1 MITGTT
7 EAGFNYS
14 IAEELLESYDFL
26 DALSKVEKS
35 VLYLPDLVEFVFK
48 DESKTFLNSMRNENG
63 LVTKEDVVNT
73 MKTIFENK
81 ELKKS

>member
-14 IAEELLESYDFL
+14 LSKELLESYDFL

-35 VLYLPDLVEFVFK
+35 VLYLPDLVELLFK
-48 DESKTFLNSMRNENG
+48 NEAKAFIDSMRNEHG
-63 LVTKEDVVNT
+63 LVSKDDVVT
-73 MKTIFENK
+73 TIKALFENE

>member
-7 EAGFNYS
+7 EAGFKYS
-14 IAEELLESYDFL
+14 LSKELLESYDFL

-35 VLYLPDLVEFVFK
+35 VLYLPDLVGLLFK
-48 DESKTFLNSMRNENG
+48 DEAKAFIDSMRNEHG
-63 LVTKEDVVNT
+63 LVSKDDVVT
-73 MKTIFENK
+73 TIKALFENE

>member
-26 DALSKVEKS
+26 EALSKVEKS

-48 DESKTFLNSMRNENG
+48 DEAKAFLNSMRNDHG
-63 LVTKEDVVNT
+63 LVTKEDVVDT

>member
-26 DALSKVEKS
+26 EALSKVEKS
-35 VLYLPDLVEFVFK
+35 VLYLPDLVELLFK
-48 DESKTFLNSMRNENG
+48 DEAKVFIDSMRNEHG
-63 LVTKEDVVNT
+63 LVSKDDVVT
-73 MKTIFENK
+73 TIKALFENE

>member
-7 EAGFNYS
+7 EAGFNYN

-26 DALSKVEKS
+26 EALSKVEKS

-48 DESKTFLNSMRNENG
+48 DEAKGFLNSMRKAHG
-63 LVTKEDVVNT
+63 
-73 MKTIFENK
+73 
-81 ELKKS
+81 

>member
-7 EAGFNYS
+7 EKGFNYS

-26 DALSKVEKS
+26 EALSKVEKS

-48 DESKTFLNSMRNENG
+48 DEAKEFLNSMRNENG
-63 LVTKEDVVNT
+63 LVTKDDVVNT

>member
-14 IAEELLESYDFL
+14 IAEESLESYDFL
-26 DALSKVEKS
+26 EALSKVEKS

-48 DESKTFLNSMRNENG
+48 DESKAFLNSMRNEHG
-63 LVTKEDVVNT
+63 LVTKEDVVDT

>member
-14 IAEELLESYDFL
+14 VATELLESYDFL

-35 VLYLPDLVEFVFK
+35 MLFLPDLVELLFK
-48 DESKTFLNSMRNENG
+48 EESKAFIDSLRNEHG
-63 LVTKEDVVNT
+63 LVSRDDVVAT
-73 MKTIFENK
+73 IKTIFENK
-81 ELKKS
+81 DLKKS

>member
-14 IAEELLESYDFL
+14 LSKELLESYDFL

-35 VLYLPDLVEFVFK
+35 VLYLPDLVKLLFK
-48 DESKTFLNSMRNENG
+48 DEAKAFIDSMRNEQG
-63 LVTKEDVVNT
+63 LVSKDDVVT
-73 MKTIFENK
+73 TIKALFENE